1 MEQLKEVQEELAE
14 KKSVYDYDKICDFFE
29 AYEETKRAGEKGS
42 PYIDT
47 DSKYVIR
54 YSFSSKDFI
63 QFILKEELPE
73 RIEGKNE
80 EIDIFNIHEL
90 KLHICLPE
98 EDPKIYRQG
107 WQIVVDIL
115 TLYDAANFKFI
126 KRGKLMSSK
135 QGQEGKDITVYVDA
149 DNRNVEDVED
159 KRGWKFII
167 SEINKALILANIPPG
182 KRPPYTEEKQEKY
195 ITNCEYISYRYEKGI
210 PPRDPLASIALK
222 SKEEIMWEHN
232 VVNLQTIDNNVN
244 DRQNVSKCC
253 CK

>member
-1 MEQLKEVQEELAE
+1 MEQLKEIEEELTE
-14 KKSVYDYDKICDFFE
+14 KKSVYDYDKICEFFE
-29 AYEETKRAGEKGS
+29 IYEEHKEVGKKGS

-54 YSFSSKDFI
+54 YSFRNKDFI

-80 EIDIFNIHEL
+80 EIDIFNTFEL

-98 EDPKIYRQG
+98 EDPKIYRLG

-115 TLYDAANFKFI
+115 TLHSAANFKFV
-126 KRGKLMSSK
+126 KRGKVMSSAK
-135 QGQEGKDITVYVDA
+135 GQEGKDITVYVDA

-167 SEINKALILANIPPG
+167 SEINKALILADIPPG
-182 KRPPYTEEKQEKY
+182 KQPPYTEKKQEKH
-195 ITNCEYISYRYEKGI
+195 IANCEYISYRYEKGT
-210 PPRDPLASIALK
+210 PPRDPLAGIALK

-232 VVNLQTIDNNVN
+232 VVNLEPMDNNDN
-244 DRQNVSKCC
+244 DRQNTPKCC